1 MPFHSCYLEFM
12 HEIIPRTKW
21 ATRNAIENDLIKLQ
35 LPVKL
40 GVIGHHTG
48 RLEHQSSTKGS

>member
-1 MPFHSCYLEFM
+1 M

-35 LPVKL
+35 LPVKH
-40 GVIGHHTG
+40 GVIIIIIY
-48 RLEHQSSTKGS
+48 S